1 MQPFASNF
9 LHPLYLLLLQKSF
22 NMRIKEI
29 HLVNVPPF
37 ADVMVNL
44 VKMVLKPKLISR
56 VSGTGLNWGEY
67 YVLGLEAVQCTRSLS
82 MFQRKVCG
90 R

>member
-1 MQPFASNF
+1 
-9 LHPLYLLLLQKSF
+9 
-22 NMRIKEI
+22 MRIKEI

-44 VKMVLKPKLISR
+44 LKMVLKPKLVSR
-56 VSGTGLNWGEY
+56 VSGKVLN
-67 YVLGLEAVQCTRSLS
+67 LEAYYLVGLDAVESGRSLS
-82 MFQRKVCG
+82 TIRRSVYG